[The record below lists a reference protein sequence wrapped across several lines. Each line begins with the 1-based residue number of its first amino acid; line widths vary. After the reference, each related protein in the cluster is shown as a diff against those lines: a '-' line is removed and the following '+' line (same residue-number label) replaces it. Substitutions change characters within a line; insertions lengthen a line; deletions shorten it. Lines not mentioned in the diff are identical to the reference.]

1 MNCIALHS
9 IALKIVLSLL
19 LLIKYFQKLFGT
31 YDNIS
36 ITRNIFRKNKLEKML
51 DCDLTCLFLGIH
63 ISANQELHTPQQS
76 EVGTIEGFTKSALLN
91 LSIMLPT
98 SRQELGAIFD
108 IEGADIMRRILKVFY
123 E

>member
-1 MNCIALHS
+1 MGLNTQRLAICMVNHEIQILECPIHALALSSSSVLHS
-9 IALKIVLSLL
+9 L
-19 LLIKYFQKLFGT
+19 
-31 YDNIS
+31 
-36 ITRNIFRKNKLEKML
+36 
-51 DCDLTCLFLGIH
+51 
-63 ISANQELHTPQQS
+63 QQS
-76 EVGTIEGFTKSALLN
+76 EAGTIEGFTKSALLK

>member
-1 MNCIALHS
+1 MGLNAQRLAICMVNHEIQILECPIHALSSSSVLHS
-9 IALKIVLSLL
+9 L
-19 LLIKYFQKLFGT
+19 
-31 YDNIS
+31 
-36 ITRNIFRKNKLEKML
+36 
-51 DCDLTCLFLGIH
+51 
-63 ISANQELHTPQQS
+63 QQS
-76 EVGTIEGFTKSALLN
+76 EAGTIEGFTKSALLK

>member
-1 MNCIALHS
+1 MGLNTQRLAICMVNHEIQILECPIHALSSSSVLHS
-9 IALKIVLSLL
+9 L
-19 LLIKYFQKLFGT
+19 
-31 YDNIS
+31 
-36 ITRNIFRKNKLEKML
+36 
-51 DCDLTCLFLGIH
+51 
-63 ISANQELHTPQQS
+63 QQS
-76 EVGTIEGFTKSALLN
+76 EAGTIEGFTKSALLK

>member
-1 MNCIALHS
+1 M
-9 IALKIVLSLL
+9 
-19 LLIKYFQKLFGT
+19 KYFQILFGT

-36 ITRNIFRKNKLEKML
+36 ITRNIFRKIKLEKML
-51 DCDLTCLFLGIH
+51 DCDLTCPFLGIH
-63 ISANQELHTPQQS
+63 ISANQELYTLQQS
-76 EVGTIEGFTKSALLN
+76 EVGTIEGFTKSALLK